1 MQHILKHIH
10 TCTCTRLCV
19 SHLCVYTVCRFVYI
33 LERKRHVV
41 PQRSSNVEGG
51 ASLHRRVLAAAS
63 GEALGEGARRQTDAG
78 HAQDSARTG
87 NTEASTGKCR
97 HVM

>member
-1 MQHILKHIH
+1 M
-10 TCTCTRLCV
+10 
-19 SHLCVYTVCRFVYI
+19 
-33 LERKRHVV
+33 V

-63 GEALGEGARRQTDAG
+63 GEALGEGARRQTDAR

-87 NTEASTGKCR
+87 NTEASTGKCG
-97 HVM
+97 HVMSNECGWVCLFSVSQLI